1 MSAEL
6 AALVPPA
13 TAVAG
18 GWFIFWMQLPRLVT
32 SAATALVAV
41 VALLRARREDIPKVL
56 FASRNSVGR
65 SRRRQTCNKFRRVA
79 KRRGS
84 PAAPY
89 MQVAREIGQA
99 G

>member
-32 SAATALVAV
+32 SAATALVAI
-41 VALLRARREDIPKVL
+41 VALIRARREDIPKVL
-56 FASRNSVGR
+56 FASRNSVDR
-65 SRRRQTCNKFRRVA
+65 PQYLQARNKLRQVA
-79 KRRGS
+79 KRS
-84 PAAPY
+84 AAPAVPDT
-89 MQVAREIGQA
+89 QIARENGQTE
-99 G
+99 